1 MDTMRDRLYPL
12 SLNGHDE
19 GQAVPAFRKSFVVG
33 SLRGVRDRLCSAR
46 RGESCAQPRDRMAH
60 SQWFSNPEYFGRR
73 SWEPVPCC
81 RVG

>member
-33 SLRGVRDRLCSAR
+33 SYEV
-46 RGESCAQPRDRMAH
+46 
-60 SQWFSNPEYFGRR
+60 
-73 SWEPVPCC
+73 
-81 RVG
+81 